1 MSYNEMFLSCIIYVF
16 MCKLQV
22 ITSKNNVKGG
32 IMQKATNLL
41 IYLIIILGYY
51 TAGMLFIDE
60 FYISMLLFSF
70 SSTILILGRKL
81 EKQDAR
87 YNS

>member
-1 MSYNEMFLSCIIYVF
+1 
-16 MCKLQV
+16 
-22 ITSKNNVKGG
+22 
-32 IMQKATNLL
+32 MQKATNIL
-41 IYLIIILGYY
+41 IYFIIILGYY

-60 FYISMLLFSF
+60 FFISMILFLFS
-70 SSTILILGRKL
+70 SVILILGRKL